1 MKIVLN
7 EKLVKRNKV
16 MTQVTFFG
24 ALAVL
29 VMGFIIMMQSGTYLS
44 MMLAVVA
51 LFAGYILSR
60 INIRLTNQWNRSPRP
75 DEAVTAALKGLGEK
89 YTLYH
94 YSSPASHMLVGQS
107 GVWVILPFDQDGKIS
122 YVKEKDKWVFTQN
135 GSFFHRLFTPE
146 TIGDPNKELAEE
158 LKRLNKWLKEIELPN
173 IPEPRTLLVFLHD
186 KTVLDAQGYSNA
198 AMKVDKI
205 KDYLRKQVITRP
217 EQLTALTQIQDIL
230 GE

>member
-7 EKLVKRNKV
+7 EKLVKRNKT

-29 VMGFIIMMQSGTYLS
+29 VMGFIIMMQNGTYLS

-60 INIRLTNQWNRSPRP
+60 INIRLTNQWNKSPRP
-75 DEAVTAALKGLGEK
+75 DEAISLALKGLGEK

-94 YSSPASHMLVGQS
+94 YSSPASHLLVGQS
-107 GVWVILPFDQDGKIS
+107 GIWVILPFDQDGKVSYIS
-122 YVKEKDKWVFTQN
+122 EKKKWTFKQN
-135 GSFFHRLFTPE
+135 GNFFHTIFSPE
-146 TIGDPNKELAEE
+146 TLGDPKKELQVE
-158 LKRLNKWLKEIELPN
+158 LKRLNIWLKEIEIPN
-173 IPEPRTLLVFLHD
+173 IPEPRTLLVFLHE
-186 KTVLDAQGYSNA
+186 KTTLEVQGYPDP

-205 KDYLRKQVITRP
+205 KDFLRKQVITRP
-217 EQLTALTQIQDIL
+217 EQLTAVTQIQSLL